1 MCELIFLVL
10 QYCIG
15 NEVVHF
21 ETYHN
26 IHTTLIIGSNENLKR
41 KMYYH
46 VNQYECRAIFYQ
58 IIKLTDGKQ
67 KTTKQQQIN
76 KLQIKESLEKE
87 KKSKFKLA
95 EYLFNIKTV
104 KLGN

>member
-1 MCELIFLVL
+1 
-10 QYCIG
+10 
-15 NEVVHF
+15 
-21 ETYHN
+21 
-26 IHTTLIIGSNENLKR
+26 
-41 KMYYH
+41 MYYH

-95 EYLFNIKTV
+95 EYLFNISKFKLTEYLFNISKFKLTEYLFNISKFKLAEYMFNIKTV